1 MHTCIPWWGH
11 LLNYSLNF
19 SQASKRVSSIVFLKE
34 VMPFPFLALRIGGKY
49 FTKNLSASYLQ
60 VETELGSQELNQD
73 LALSLREM
81 GAT

>member
-1 MHTCIPWWGH
+1 
-11 LLNYSLNF
+11 
-19 SQASKRVSSIVFLKE
+19 
-34 VMPFPFLALRIGGKY
+34 MPFPFLALRIGGKY